1 MNVNEKL
8 MIVQSKLKAPKGQE
22 NKFGHYKYR
31 SCEDILEAVK
41 PLLNEV
47 GAILTLTDE
56 IELIGDRTYITA
68 VANFTDIEKGE
79 KVHVSASAREDETK
93 KGMDLAQ
100 ITGSVSSYARKYA
113 LNGLF
118 CIDDTKDAD
127 SADNRDNKNPEPQ
140 LEPDK
145 APDKLKVGADP
156 VITKEQQLVFFKITK
171 NVALAKKVLQKHKY
185 TSSSQ
190 VKTSEYQ
197 TICEE
202 LKAAAIA

>member
-1 MNVNEKL
+1 MNVYQKL
-8 MIVQSKLKAPKGQE
+8 MAVQSKLKAPKGQW
-22 NKFGHYKYR
+22 NKFGKYGYR
-31 SCEDILEAVK
+31 SCEDILEGLK
-41 PLLNEV
+41 PLLKEV
-47 GAILTLTDE
+47 GAILTLDDSVE
-56 IELIGDRTYITA
+56 HIEDRTYIRATA
-68 VANFTDIEKGE
+68 TFIDTEKGD
-79 KVHVSASAREDETK
+79 KVHVCAFAREDEML
-93 KGMDLAQ
+93 KGMSLAQ
-100 ITGSVSSYARKYA
+100 VTGSVSSYARKYS